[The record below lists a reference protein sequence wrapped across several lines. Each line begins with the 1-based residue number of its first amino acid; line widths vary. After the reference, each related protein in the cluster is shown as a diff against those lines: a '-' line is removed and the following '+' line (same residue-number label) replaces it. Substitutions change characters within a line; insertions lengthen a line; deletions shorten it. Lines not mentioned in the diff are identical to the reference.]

1 MDVSEGESTGLT
13 IDGDVWRQSA
23 QLGWFGLGVPETLG
37 GVGCGPVEEALLFT
51 ELGRSLAPGPYVST
65 VIAGWVASFAG
76 ATDVA
81 NDLIEGRRRA
91 GLVVDEFILDAE
103 LGGLAVRFVGDTCE
117 LHEIESLERVDS
129 VDPSVGLTRAVLG
142 PVIAQIDDELLE
154 ARAQL
159 LVSAMELGI
168 SLAVLDMSVQYSIDR
183 HQFGKPIGTFQ
194 AVKHRCSDM
203 AVRSHASRAQ
213 TLFAAL
219 HVASRTPDAMF
230 QSAAAKTLSTKA
242 AKLNTVD
249 NVQNHGAIGFTL
261 EHDAGLFARRA
272 HMLEFC
278 LGGDTRAAVD
288 LLAVAQ
294 HRFETLPEPPEPW
307 FTADLSA

>member
-1 MDVSEGESTGLT
+1 MLYCTDMSRTASEMPSSMADTSNCALAARSPSSIWAMTGPSTARVSPTEGSTLST
-13 IDGDVWRQSA
+13 RSKLSISCNSQVSPTKRTASPPSSA
-23 QLGWFGLGVPETLG
+23 SRMNSSTTRPARRR
-37 GVGCGPVEEALLFT
+37 PSM
-51 ELGRSLAPGPYVST
+51 RSFAPGPYVST

-142 PVIAQIDDELLE
+142 PVIAQIDDGLLE

-183 HQFGKPIGTFQ
+183 RQFGKPIGTFQ

-219 HVASRTPDAMF
+219 HVASRAPD
-230 QSAAAKTLSTKA
+230 
-242 AKLNTVD
+242 
-249 NVQNHGAIGFTL
+249 
-261 EHDAGLFARRA
+261 
-272 HMLEFC
+272 
-278 LGGDTRAAVD
+278 
-288 LLAVAQ
+288 
-294 HRFETLPEPPEPW
+294 
-307 FTADLSA
+307 